1 MSKKPV
7 PGLMGNAKFLPGS
20 SRQEVQVGARRFTRF
35 VQPGET
41 DLFQSVLDA
50 DSLFETAFGDFGV
63 FVLEEMLQEAEFP
76 EYPAIITVS
85 ERETIA
91 KRFTGAAP
99 NIDNPKDIPASLA
112 WVLVQFSMAENLRQF
127 YISSNNFGGVWSA
140 GVRMGR
146 LADWWVWRRE
156 GHDAEAVHGQK
167 FPARKTGKATKARH
181 RKSEDRAAHVIETA
195 QRILDADF
203 PKLRFADGRINLSRL
218 ARAVLRAT
226 RPGLKV
232 DRIRQILREAVRGG
246 KME

>member
-7 PGLMGNAKFLPGS
+7 PGLMGNAKLLSGFSL
-20 SRQEVQVGARRFTRF
+20 QEVNVGARHISRF
-35 VQPGET
+35 VRSGDN
-41 DLFQSVLDA
+41 DLFQSILDA
-50 DSLFETAFGDFGV
+50 DSLFETAFGDIGV
-63 FVLEEMLQEAEFP
+63 FVLEEMLQEAGFP
-76 EYPAIITVS
+76 EYPASITLR

-91 KRFTGAAP
+91 ERYTGAVP
-99 NIDNPKDIPASLA
+99 NIDNPKDIPASRA
-112 WVLVQFSMAENLRQF
+112 WVLVQFSAAEWLRQQF
-127 YISSNNFGGVWSA
+127 ISNNNLGGVWCA

-146 LADWWVWRRE
+146 LAEWWVWRRE

-167 FPARKTGKATKARH
+167 FPARKTGKATKAHH